1 MMFLG
6 ENRVQLDAKNR
17 LRLPANYRREI
28 GGLCYV
34 TVGLNSCLQL
44 FKADEFEDY
53 VQKLQE
59 IPAHDIESRRGVR
72 TFMALAK
79 EIEPDD
85 QGRFILPKNLKDYAK
100 IDKNVVFAGV
110 GKSIEIWAEE
120 EWDKYFDMS
129 NLDSALAIIG
139 EKYKV

>member
-1 MMFLG
+1 
-6 ENRVQLDAKNR
+6 
-17 LRLPANYRREI
+17 
-28 GGLCYV
+28 
-34 TVGLNSCLQL
+34 
-44 FKADEFEDY
+44 
-53 VQKLQE
+53 
-59 IPAHDIESRRGVR
+59 
-72 TFMALAK
+72 MALAK

-120 EWDKYFDMS
+120 EWNKYFDMS

>member
-1 MMFLG
+1 MFTKESMDLKRIAAITEAG
-6 ENRVQLDAKNR
+6 AVSGSESPVTR
-17 LRLPANYRREI
+17 LMKEALTGY
-28 GGLCYV
+28 
-34 TVGLNSCLQL
+34 
-44 FKADEFEDY
+44 ADEFEDY